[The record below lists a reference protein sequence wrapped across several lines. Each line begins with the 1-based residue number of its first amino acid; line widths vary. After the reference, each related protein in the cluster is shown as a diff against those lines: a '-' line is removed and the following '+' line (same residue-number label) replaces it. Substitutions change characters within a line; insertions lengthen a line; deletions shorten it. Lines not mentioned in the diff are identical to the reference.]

1 MLGSYFE
8 DDTFCGRKSFV
19 TGNVLR
25 QKTFC
30 IKILCLRKRL
40 LEKHFVGKSLVG
52 KLLVSA
58 PIKPYRWLDQ
68 YNSLRDGVV
77 FSQGSNISLLHSS
90 DGSLR
95 RNPSPTGRIQK

>member
-40 LEKHFVGKSLVG
+40 LEKHFVGK
-52 KLLVSA
+52 LLVSA
-58 PIKPYRWLDQ
+58 PIKQYRWLDQ

-77 FSQGSNISLLHSS
+77 FSQGLNISLLHSS